1 MKKNLLTS
9 AQKRWLKKYFKNN
22 NIHLKISNLEG
33 LVYLLKTGCQWRML
47 PDYYGAWQ
55 TVYYHFRTL
64 GDKDVFSKIKRK
76 LLENKRIK
84 EKRKK
89 SSSIAV
95 IDSQSVRSGLSKSE
109 KGIDGNKK
117 IKGIKRHICVDSA
130 GTPLEIII
138 TRANIHDSKVSA
150 ALISKTK
157 INYPK
162 IAIVKADNGYKS
174 NINSLIKDLL
184 SIDIQCVKSNF
195 GTSEF
200 IPIQGRWVVERTI
213 SWLDNFRRLA
223 RNYEQFLH
231 TAQIM
236 AEFACMMLLLKHI

>member
-1 MKKNLLTS
+1 MLTS

-22 NIHLKISNLEG
+22 NIHFKISNLEE
-33 LVYLLKTGCQWRML
+33 LAYPLKTGCQWRLL
-47 PDYYGAWQ
+47 PEYYGAWQ
-55 TVYYHFRTL
+55 TIYYHFRTL

-76 LLENKRIK
+76 LLEIKRIK
-84 EKRKK
+84 DKRKK
-89 SSSIAV
+89 SPSIAV

-117 IKGIKRHICVDSA
+117 IKGIKRHVCVDSA
-130 GTPLEIII
+130 GNPLEIII
-138 TRANIHDSKVSA
+138 TKANIHDSKVSA

-157 INYPK
+157 INHPN
-162 IAIVKADNGYKS
+162 ISIIRADNGYKS
-174 NINSLIKDLL
+174 NINSVIKDLL
-184 SIDIQCVKSNF
+184 SIEVQCVKSKF

-200 IPIQGRWVVERTI
+200 IPIQGRRVVERTI
-213 SWLDNFRRLA
+213 SWLDNSRRLA

-231 TAQIM
+231 TSQIM

>member
-9 AQKRWLKKYFKNN
+9 AQKKWLKKYVKSN

-33 LVYLLKTGCQWRML
+33 LAYLLKTGCQWWLL
-47 PDYYGAWQ
+47 PEYYGEWQ
-55 TVYYHFRTL
+55 TIYYHFRTL
-64 GDKDVFSKIKRK
+64 GDKEIFCKIKRK
-76 LLENKRIK
+76 LIENKRIK
-84 EKRKK
+84 SGKRKYP
-89 SSSIAV
+89 SVAV
-95 IDSQSVRSGLSKSE
+95 IDKSKRTFRTVKIRERNWWKQENQGHKAAYFRRFRRKSAWNHHH
-109 KGIDGNKK
+109 KGKYSRFK
-117 IKGIKRHICVDSA
+117 SFCRTHF
-130 GTPLEIII
+130 
-138 TRANIHDSKVSA
+138 
-150 ALISKTK
+150 KTK
-157 INYPK
+157 INFPN
-162 IAIVKADNGYKS
+162 IEIIKADNGYKS

-236 AEFACMMLLLKHI
+236 AEFACMMFLLKHI

>member
-9 AQKRWLKKYFKNN
+9 AQKKWLKQYFKNN

-33 LVYLLKTGCQWRML
+33 LAYLLKTGCQWRLL
-47 PDYYGAWQ
+47 PEYYGAWQ
-55 TVYYHFRTL
+55 TIYYHFRTL
-64 GDKDVFSKIKRK
+64 GDKEIFCKIKRK
-76 LLENKRIK
+76 LIENKRIK
-84 EKRKK
+84 SGKRKY
-89 SSSIAV
+89 SSVAV

-117 IKGIKRHICVDSA
+117 IKGIKRHISVDSD
-130 GTPLEIII
+130 GNPLEIII
-138 TRANIHDSKVSA
+138 TKANIHDSKASA

-157 INYPK
+157 INFPN
-162 IAIVKADNGYKS
+162 IEIVKADNGYKS

-236 AEFACMMLLLKHI
+236 AEFACMMFLLKHI